1 MSHSPRRAFT
11 LVELLV
17 VIAIIGV
24 LVALLLP
31 AVQAAREAARRSQ
44 CSNQLRQVALAF
56 QLHHDSHQTLPS
68 GGWGFRW
75 TGDPNLGFGKSQ
87 SGGWA
92 FSCLPFME
100 QAQLHARGMGIKW
113 SGATIP
119 TTLRAI
125 LSEVGKT
132 PVATLYCPSRRAPAA
147 YPSLAGGTFYN
158 MATAGSLARSDYAA
172 SLGPKL
178 SPETTTWGQGPTAAQ
193 VNSGVGNIWWDDQ
206 NKAKGVTLFSEV
218 RGIVFQRSEI
228 NFKNISDGLSNTFMV
243 GEKYMDPDFYAGGSA
258 SPVDQGDDQ
267 GAWSGDDFDNHRY
280 TDGTYLPAQDQPG
293 IKQPLVFGS
302 AHPAGFYMAMCD
314 ASVRSFSFDVDPVA
328 YSAYGS
334 RSEGDVTPE

>member
-1 MSHSPRRAFT
+1 MEKTQSKQRI
-11 LVELLV
+11 V
-17 VIAIIGV
+17 IIG
-24 LVALLLP
+24 
-31 AVQAAREAARRSQ
+31 
-44 CSNQLRQVALAF
+44 
-56 QLHHDSHQTLPS
+56 
-68 GGWGFRW
+68 G
-75 TGDPNLGFGKSQ
+75 GFGGVKTALELSRHNKH
-87 SGGWA
+87 
-92 FSCLPFME
+92 FD
-100 QAQLHARGMGIKW
+100 I
-113 SGATIP
+113 
-119 TTLRAI
+119 TLI
-125 LSEVGKT
+125 SER
-132 PVATLYCPSRRAPAA
+132 PDFWYFP
-147 YPSLAGGTFYN
+147 TFYN